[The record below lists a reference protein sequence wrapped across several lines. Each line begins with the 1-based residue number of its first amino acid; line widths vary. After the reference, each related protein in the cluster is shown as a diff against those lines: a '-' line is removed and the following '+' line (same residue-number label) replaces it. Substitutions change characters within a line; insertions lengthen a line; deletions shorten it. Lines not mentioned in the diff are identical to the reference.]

1 MPCTPLTCVSIGSA
15 TVSIT
20 VLGLAPGYLVVTETV
35 GGTTLGYCDTGNR
48 NSETSPISTN
58 TIASTLERTGR
69 SMKKREN
76 MLWPLRVGARCQS
89 PHSRQSRCRPENA
102 NLATRGGHHFL
113 LVGLNLAARN
123 GPLDPF
129 R

>member
-20 VLGLAPGYLVVTETV
+20 VFGLAPGYLVVTETV

-48 NSETSPISTN
+48 SSETSPISTN

-69 SMKKREN
+69 SIKNREN
-76 MLWPLRVGARCQS
+76 MLWPCVAR
-89 PHSRQSRCRPENA
+89 
-102 NLATRGGHHFL
+102 
-113 LVGLNLAARN
+113 
-123 GPLDPF
+123 
-129 R
+129 